1 MAEPVTIGSLIAL
14 ALSNVGW
21 WIREWRRGRKN
32 ENGDLLK
39 CIDGKVGKIRTDVAE
54 VKTKVGAQES
64 HCKQMT
70 ERFDREIVN
79 NRNKIFD
86 ILKDKKG

>member
-32 ENGDLLK
+32 ENGNLLK
-39 CIDGKVGKIRTDVAE
+39 CIDGKVGTIKTDVA
-54 VKTKVGAQES
+54 VIKTNQETQEK
-64 HCKQMT
+64 HCKEVT
-70 ERFDREIVN
+70 ERFEDEIRK
-79 NRNKIFD
+79 NRDNIFD
-86 ILKDKKG
+86 IVKEK